1 MKQRSSGLSVPVE
14 CPPGGTYGVFVTG
27 TDTGAGKT
35 YVASALV
42 RALHGRGLRVRAR
55 KPVESGWA
63 GPAGS
68 DAERLRQAAGAWEPL
83 ERVCPWRFAEPV
95 SPALAARRMGVHMT
109 VRDLAQACQHDGPG
123 PMVVEGAGGFLSPIA
138 VDGLNA
144 DLAQR
149 LGLPVLVVAV
159 DRLGAVNHTL
169 LTLEA
174 MAHRGLALAGVVLNA
189 LHPDASGLNN
199 REELHRLTGVGALVE
214 VGFGEDPAE
223 PLGPL
228 VAPLRG
234 SR

>member
-1 MKQRSSGLSVPVE
+1 MESPT
-14 CPPGGTYGVFVTG
+14 GGTCGVFVTG

-63 GPAGS
+63 GAAGS

-95 SPALAARRMGVHMT
+95 SPALAARRMGVEMT
-109 VRDLAQACQHDGPG
+109 VRDLAQACRSGG
-123 PMVVEGAGGFLSPIA
+123 RAAVVVEGAGGFLSPIA
-138 VDGLNA
+138 GDGLNA
-144 DLAQR
+144 DLAQH
-149 LGLPVLVVAV
+149 LGLPVLLVAA

-174 MAHRGLALAGVVLNA
+174 MARRGLALAGVVFNA
-189 LHPDASGLNN
+189 PRPDGVELMNL
-199 REELHRLTGVGALVE
+199 EEVHRLTGLEELVRVGH
-214 VGFGEDPAE
+214 GEDPSGRVE
-223 PLGPL
+223 PLLTPL
-228 VAPLRG
+228 MGAPI
-234 SR
+234 